1 MNTCKL
7 SLALLMGLS
16 FCAPVFATSV
26 SATGGDGSVGVDLA
40 VPLSSG
46 LRADLGY
53 LKTDDSRGD
62 ADVYSAALMI
72 VPASRD
78 IHWEIGARYQ
88 YQDARY
94 ASGGGVGLGGSVDVP
109 TGIRWLSLGAYGF
122 YTPEALT
129 HGDMNHG
136 YDAGA
141 QVNVRL
147 GSNVSVFGGYRRMR
161 TLFDHRGDR
170 DLYKGPMFGVHV
182 GL

>member
-1 MNTCKL
+1 MTHRKL
-7 SLALLMGLS
+7 MLALLAGS
-16 FCAPVFATSV
+16 FSCAPVFATSV
-26 SATGGDGSVGVDLA
+26 SAAGGDGSAGIDFG

-53 LKTDDSRGD
+53 LKTSDRRGD
-62 ADVYSAALMI
+62 ADVYSAALMV
-72 VPASRD
+72 VPATRD

-94 ASGGGVGLGGSVDVP
+94 ASGGGVGLGGSVDIP
-109 TGIRWLSLGAYGF
+109 TGIRWLSFGGYGF

-136 YDAGA
+136 YDIGA
-141 QVNVRL
+141 QLRVRL
-147 GSNVSVFGGYRRMR
+147 GSSVSVFGGYRHMR
-161 TLFDHRGDR
+161 TEFDGTGSH
-170 DLYKGPMFGVHV
+170 DLYKGPMFGIHV

>member
-1 MNTCKL
+1 MNTPKF
-7 SLALLMGLS
+7 SLALLVGLS
-16 FCAPVFATSV
+16 FCAPVSATSV
-26 SATGGDGSVGVDLA
+26 SAAGGDGSVGINLG
-40 VPLSSG
+40 VPISSG

-53 LKTDDSRGD
+53 LKTDDRRGD

-72 VPASRD
+72 APASRD

-94 ASGGGVGLGGSVDVP
+94 ASGGGVGLGGSVNVP
-109 TGIRWLSLGAYGF
+109 TGIHWLSLGAYGF

-136 YDAGA
+136 YDLGA

-147 GSNVSVFGGYRRMR
+147 GANMSVFGGYRHMR
-161 TLFDHRGDR
+161 TSFNGFGDH
-170 DLYKGPMFGVHV
+170 DLYKGPMFGIHV

>member
-1 MNTCKL
+1 MKTSKL
-7 SLALLMGLS
+7 SLALLLGLS

-26 SATGGDGSVGVDLA
+26 SATGGDGSVGVDLG

-62 ADVYSAALMI
+62 ANVYSAALMI
-72 VPASRD
+72 MPASRD
-78 IHWEIGARYQ
+78 IHWEIGVRYQ

-94 ASGGGVGLGGSVDVP
+94 VAGGGLGLGGSVDVP
-109 TGIRWLSLGAYGF
+109 TSLRWLSFGAYGF

-136 YDAGA
+136 YDVGA
-141 QVNVRL
+141 QVNVHL
-147 GSNVSVFGGYRRMR
+147 GSSVTVFGGYRRMQ
-161 TLFDHRGDR
+161 TSFDRLGDR
-170 DLYKGPMFGVHV
+170 DLYKGPMFGIHV

>member
-1 MNTCKL
+1 MNTRKF
-7 SLALLMGLS
+7 SLALLAGLS
-16 FCAPVFATSV
+16 FCAPAFATSV
-26 SATGGDGSVGVDLA
+26 SASGGDGSVGIDLG
-40 VPLSSG
+40 VPLTRG

-53 LKTDDSRGD
+53 LRTDDRRGD

-88 YQDARY
+88 YQDARD

-129 HGDMNHG
+129 NGDVNHG
-136 YDAGA
+136 YDVGA
-141 QVNVRL
+141 QLNVRF
-147 GSNVSVFGGYRRMR
+147 GSSVSVFGGYRRMR
-161 TLFDHRGDR
+161 TSFDGVGQH
-170 DLYKGPMFGVHV
+170 DLYKGPMFGVRV